1 MNKINKQIIVLTGFI
16 ERNNKIL
23 LVLRDEPECKGAHMK
38 WELPGGR
45 IDFGEI
51 PAECIRREIKEE
63 TGLSVKVECLVPVIQ
78 SNIWDYKDVNQH
90 TLVLCF
96 KCKVKNGE
104 LNDSDHHVKDIKWFK
119 YKEIIWSQ
127 TLIGTKELIDTTL
140 KCK

>member
-1 MNKINKQIIVLTGFI
+1 MNEINKQIIVLTGFI

-23 LVLRDEPECKGAHMK
+23 LVLRDESECKGAHMK
-38 WELPGGR
+38 WELPGGK

-127 TLIGTKELIDTTL
+127 TLIGTKELIDTAL